1 MAWSDSSRDS
11 SDSAHSLSSGV
22 FSAAGVQVKAMAGSS
37 YTTDVIRVERM
48 GVESAVKILTP
59 NATKDPDLVSRFLKN
74 ARYNQGLNEFTGMKI
89 TEIVETGP
97 RPYYVM
103 EKVAQASLLEIIRQH
118 APIDPRWLATLLLP
132 IARMLDTIHQRSVL
146 HANIK
151 PSNILVTLENNQ
163 EKFLLVD
170 YMEPTLAATSA
181 TLTGAG
187 VYAAPE
193 FRAGTPV
200 SNRSDIYSL
209 SAIMYEALSGIVPGS
224 SYRSA
229 DGVFHVWR
237 SGDRPRDLG
246 QVNPEIPRAV
256 SDMIMHGVA
265 PDAISRPA
273 SATALVE
280 ETLRTLEVPRAR
292 VEPKPVVQEE
302 HQPVPMLLIAAG
314 VFLTILLLFGAF
326 KFISGSFG
334 GSDAPPQTTATQA
347 TIPPTN
353 SQSTVPVI
361 KNSAE
366 TELEAFLITGVQ
378 TCVPNRG
385 GGITKR
391 WASSTAELNCSSTD
405 TDGTELTGLMYGLF
419 ANSDDQSTNFRGQAL
434 TLKDVVEDAGGKVA
448 LSTGGGLPCATN
460 ANESGGWGDQ
470 NGTGKIGGSYTCVS
484 IPHPRIV
491 WTDTKSGVIGDAEL
505 EGGSMS
511 ALINWWSIKG
521 GPKP

>member
-37 YTTDVIRVERM
+37 FTTDVIRVERL

-74 ARYNQGLNEFTGMKI
+74 ARYNQSLNEFTGMRI

-103 EKVAQASLLEIIRQH
+103 EKVAESSLLEIIRQH
-118 APIDPRWLATLLLP
+118 APLDPRWLATLLLP

-151 PSNILVTLENNQ
+151 PSNLLVVVENNQ

-209 SAIMYEALSGIVPGS
+209 SAVMYEALSGIVPGS
-224 SYRSA
+224 SYRGA

-237 SGDRPRDLG
+237 AGDRPRELC
-246 QVNPEIPRAV
+246 QVNPEINRTV
-256 SDMIMHGVA
+256 SEMIMHGVS

-280 ETLRTLEVPRAR
+280 ETLRTLEVPRTR
-292 VEPKPVVQEE
+292 VEVKKEVEPD

-314 VFLTILLLFGAF
+314 VFLTILLLFGGYKLLTGAV
-326 KFISGSFG
+326 G
-334 GSDAPPQTTATQA
+334 GSDTPQATSTSAQTTTTENTAVTNLTANEQKIIA
-347 TIPPTN
+347 LLPSVDGNQTCPP
-353 SQSTVPVI
+353 SASTRNNPQWALSI
-361 KNSAE
+361 A
-366 TELEAFLITGVQ
+366 ELECTSDGV
-378 TCVPNRG
+378 
-385 GGITKR
+385 
-391 WASSTAELNCSSTD
+391 TD
-405 TDGTELTGLMYGLF
+405 LRYGLF
-419 ANSDDQSTNFRGQAL
+419 SNSTDQKANYQGQAL
-434 TLKDVVEDAGGKVA
+434 TMSDEVQAAGGKIVGN
-448 LSTGGGLPCATN
+448 TGGKIPCSTN
-460 ANESGGWGDQ
+460 QNESGGWGDNEQ
-470 NGTGKIGGSYTCVS
+470 TGKIGGQYTCVS
-484 IPHPRIV
+484 LPHPRIV
-491 WTDTKSGVIGDAEL
+491 WTDTRSGLIGDAEL
-505 EGGSMS
+505 RNGNI
-511 ALINWWSIKG
+511 ADLIQWWSSKG
-521 GPKP
+521 GPIG